1 MPSEYD
7 EQIRS
12 NWQNAG
18 RTKLTPATELPELD
32 ESSMTDNKSFSRGG
46 SGGGGGFGNRDRNG
60 GKSSRKNQLIVN
72 SEKSHYSLWI
82 DRWMLQM
89 RQRWS
94 QVIRMS

>member
-18 RTKLTPATELPELD
+18 RTKLSPVTELPELD

-46 SGGGGGFGNRDRNG
+46 SGGGGGGNRNG
-60 GKSSRKNQLIVN
+60 GSSSRKN
-72 SEKSHYSLWI
+72 
-82 DRWMLQM
+82 
-89 RQRWS
+89 
-94 QVIRMS
+94 